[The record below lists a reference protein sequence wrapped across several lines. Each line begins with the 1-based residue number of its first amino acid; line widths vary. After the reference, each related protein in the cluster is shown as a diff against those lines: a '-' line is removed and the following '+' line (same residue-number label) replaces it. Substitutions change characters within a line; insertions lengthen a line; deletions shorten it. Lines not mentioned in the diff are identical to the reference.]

1 MPRVAGGVPARKTE
15 QVCLEVRQE
24 VEDVRLLGFGKEVA
38 KLLSVGVLVNS
49 YAFRDF
55 SVSGT
60 WNASFVLARKAR
72 RRREGRRRSAR
83 KQFVELSEM
92 SAELGNEAE
101 CKAV

>member
-49 YAFRDF
+49 YAKSYAFRDF
-55 SVSGT
+55 SVAGT
-60 WNASFVLARKAR
+60 WNASFVLASKVR
-72 RRREGRRRSAR
+72 RRREGRRRRAR
-83 KQFVELSEM
+83 KQFVELS
-92 SAELGNEAE
+92 
-101 CKAV
+101 